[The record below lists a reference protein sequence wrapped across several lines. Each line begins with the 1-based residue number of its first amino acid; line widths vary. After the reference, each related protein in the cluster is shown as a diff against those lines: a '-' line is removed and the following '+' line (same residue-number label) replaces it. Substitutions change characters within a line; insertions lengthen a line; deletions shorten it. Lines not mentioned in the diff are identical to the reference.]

1 MESVHRADR
10 NSPPDQ
16 GPLTD
21 VGELSDRELDDR
33 LAALGRE
40 RCRVEALFAEAAAE
54 KHRRVGGRA
63 AAATVREKLHMTARQ
78 ATAEVELAATV
89 ASQFPATLAVWR
101 SGEITAGH
109 ARVIAKVGDDPEHAD
124 EPALLEM
131 ARGVPVDL
139 FARMTRHYAA
149 QTDSCA
155 EHTRQHRNR
164 WASLIQDPDGSWRL
178 TAYYDYDTGKRI
190 SIAFNQMVRT
200 YRSSVAING
209 IDRTDKSTPQ
219 QRRADALANLIT
231 GEGPH
236 NRPDTTLLV
245 IADYDTVTRQ
255 LRNLRY
261 DDGLPIPAHRIAEF
275 AARAKILPAIFDAEG
290 DPLWLGRA
298 ARDASTGQRAVLVA
312 RDGGCATCAAPAE
325 ATEPHHIEWFS
336 RGGPTDIDNLAL
348 LCERCHHL
356 IHDDGWQLH
365 RNNDHLTLRP
375 PPPGTAPPRPRHN
388 TRPQHGTGHPRPQ
401 RKPHPANLIA
411 STASH
416 RRGSVSPRLAKNP
429 GASRHGH
436 VDFAHQA
443 TRAWLR
449 SPDR

>member
-1 MESVHRADR
+1 MSHPLSIVWCMESVHRADR
-10 NSPPDQ
+10 SGLSDR
-16 GPLTD
+16 GPQID
-21 VGELSDRELDDR
+21 VGGLSDRELDDR

-40 RCRVEALFAEAAAE
+40 RCRIEALFAEAAAE
-54 KHRRVGGRA
+54 KHRRAGGRA
-63 AAATVREKLHMTARQ
+63 AAATVRERLHVTARQ
-78 ATAEVELAATV
+78 ATAEVELAATL
-89 ASQFPATLAVWR
+89 ADGFEATMAAWR
-101 SGEITAGH
+101 AGEITAGH

-190 SIAFNQMVRT
+190 SVSFNQMVRT
-200 YRSSVAING
+200 YRNAGSG
-209 IDRTDKSTPQ
+209 TTPQ
-219 QRRADALANLIT
+219 QRRADALASLIT

-245 IADYDTVTRQ
+245 IADYDTIARELT
-255 LRNLRY
+255 NLRY
-261 DDGLPIPAHRIAEF
+261 DDGLPIPADKIAEL
-275 AARAKILPAIFDAEG
+275 ASRAKILPSIFNTDG
-290 DPLWLGRA
+290 DPLWLGRT
-298 ARDASTGQRAVLVA
+298 ARDASTGQRAVLAA
-312 RDGGCATCAAPAE
+312 RDGGCANCAAPAE

-365 RNNDHLTLRP
+365 KHQGQLTLRP
-375 PPPGTAPPRPRHN
+375 PPPGTTPPRPRHH

-401 RKPHPANLIA
+401 R
-411 STASH
+411 
-416 RRGSVSPRLAKNP
+416 NP
-429 GASRHGH
+429 I
-436 VDFAHQA
+436 
-443 TRAWLR
+443 LR
-449 SPDR
+449 T